1 LLKNIFFI
9 LLLFPAAL
17 CAQQAECIYTLSGQ
31 VIDDHDRS
39 PLSFAT
45 ITVKEANKS
54 AIGDSLGFYIIKG
67 LCKGEY
73 SVVCN
78 HIGCDPMEMKVKIK
92 DNTIQNFYP
101 EHHEEELQNVE
112 VKSFREE
119 KTTAGS
125 DKMNAKA
132 LEENAGNSFSESVAT
147 ITGVNLLQTG
157 PTIAKPV
164 IHGLHSNRILIIQN
178 GIRQEDQQWGAEH
191 APELDPFAA
200 SKITVIKG
208 AGVVR
213 YGSDAIGGIILSE
226 PSPLPHEAGI
236 AGSLS
241 SVGMT
246 NGLGGTLSS
255 QLQGGMKKWKGFGWR
270 AQGTMKRAGDA
281 HAPDYHLSNTGMREF
296 GTTASLGLKR
306 KKTDLELYYSF
317 FYNELAILRA
327 SHTGNLTDLENAIN
341 SAEPWYIE
349 DFTFEIQNPRQV
361 AAHHLVKAKT
371 VFHLKNAWKFE
382 TQYGFQ
388 FNSRQEFDIRRGGR
402 SSIPA
407 IDLQLQTHTLDV
419 VAEKTGSKN
428 FHTIFGAAGFFQDN
442 YNVPGT
448 GIRPLIPDYKTGSA
462 GIFFIERYVRAKW
475 EAELGARY
483 DFRLLNTQKIASDN
497 SLYEKQLAY
506 HNFSGTAGAVA
517 RFLEYFSLRTN
528 AGVSFR
534 PPSVNELFSEGL
546 HHGAAAIE
554 EGDENLITE
563 KGIKLVTSI
572 EYTRSAVAEFK
583 LLGYY
588 NQIFNYIYLQPQDEL
603 RLTIRGAFPVFNYV
617 QTDARLTGF
626 DFSAKMKTVSNLF
639 LQSKIS
645 FISAYDVAQDDYLFG
660 IPSNRFENN
669 ISYERERWGKLADVD
684 FSFGVLNV
692 LEQKRVPAGDFAP
705 PPSAYFLLQV
715 AAGFKIPMAKNHKLG
730 LQVAVENLLDKS
742 YRDYMNRFRYYADDA
757 GRNFILRVHYS
768 F

>member
-1 LLKNIFFI
+1 M
-9 LLLFPAAL
+9 LLFPVAL
-17 CAQQAECIYTLSGQ
+17 VAQEGDCNYILSGQ
-31 VIDDHDRS
+31 VIDEHDHS

-45 ITVKEANKS
+45 ITVKEASKS
-54 AIGDSLGFYIIKG
+54 VIGDSLGFYSIKG

-78 HIGCDPMEMKVKIK
+78 HIGCDPVEMKVKIK

-101 EHHEEELQNVE
+101 EHHEEELANVE

-119 KTTAGS
+119 KTTAAS
-125 DKMNAKA
+125 EKMDADA
-132 LEENAGNSFSESVAT
+132 LEENAGNSFGESAAT

-226 PSPLPHEAGI
+226 PAPLPQEVKTT
-236 AGSLS
+236 GSLS
-241 SVGMT
+241 GVGMS
-246 NGLGGTLSS
+246 NGWAGTLSG
-255 QLQGGMKKWKGFGWR
+255 QLQGGVKKWNGFGWR
-270 AQGTMKRAGDA
+270 VQGTAKRAGDA
-281 HAPDYHLSNTGMREF
+281 HAPDYNLSNTGMREF
-296 GTTASLGLKR
+296 GTTALLGLKR
-306 KKTDLELYYSF
+306 KKADSELYYSF

-361 AAHHLVKAKT
+361 AAHHLLKAKT
-371 VFHLKNAWKFE
+371 VFHLSNVWKLE

-388 FNSRQEFDIRRGGR
+388 FNNRKEFDIRRGGR

-407 IDLQLQTHTLDV
+407 IDLQLQTHTLDI
-419 VAEKTGSKN
+419 VAEKTNSKN
-428 FHTIFGAAGFFQDN
+428 FHAILGAAGFYQNN

-448 GIRPLIPDYKTGSA
+448 GIRPLIPDYKIASGGA
-462 GIFFIERYVRAKW
+462 FFIERYVRAKW
-475 EAELGARY
+475 EAEIGARY
-483 DFRLLNTQKIASDN
+483 DFRALEARKFDSNDLLTQTDFS
-497 SLYEKQLAY
+497 Y
-506 HNFSGTAGAVA
+506 HNFSGTAGGVV
-517 RFLEYFSLRTN
+517 RFLEYFSLRAN

-554 EGDENLITE
+554 EGDVNLQTE
-563 KGIKLVTSI
+563 KGIKWVTSI
-572 EYTRSAVAEFK
+572 DYMRADVVEVRM
-583 LLGYY
+583 LGYY
-588 NQIFNYIYLQPQDEL
+588 NHIFDYIYLEPQDEL
-603 RLTIRGAFPVFNYV
+603 RLTIRGAFPVFKYV
-617 QTDARLTGF
+617 QADARLAGF
-626 DFSAKMKTVSNLF
+626 DFSMKVKTISNLF

-645 FISAYDVAQDDYLFG
+645 FIQAYDISQDDYFTG
-660 IPSNRFENN
+660 IPSNRFENY
-669 ISYERERWGKLADVD
+669 ISYECEQWGKLANVD
-684 FSFGVLNV
+684 FSAGVLNV
-692 LEQKRVPAGDFAP
+692 LEQKRVPADKDFSP
-705 PPSAYFLLQV
+705 PPAAYFLLNIS
-715 AAGFKIPMAKNHKLG
+715 AGFKIPLSNNHKLG
-730 LQVAVENLLDKS
+730 FQVAVENLLDKS
-742 YRDYMNRFRYYADDA
+742 YRDYMNRFRYYADDT
-757 GRNFILRVHYS
+757 GRNFILRIHYS